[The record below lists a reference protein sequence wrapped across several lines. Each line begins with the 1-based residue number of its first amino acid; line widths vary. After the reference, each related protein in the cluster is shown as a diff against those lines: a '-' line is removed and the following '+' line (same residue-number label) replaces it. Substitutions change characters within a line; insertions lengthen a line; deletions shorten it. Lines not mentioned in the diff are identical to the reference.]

1 MGVVGLI
8 LILIVG
14 GFCGCWGFYFGFDYG
29 CCGFDCSFVFDGL
42 LIWVMFHFFAC
53 LFLWILCLMGLLQL
67 DGGSQFV
74 FVLGMRVQ
82 QSGF

>member
-14 GFCGCWGFYFGFDYG
+14 GFCG

-74 FVLGMRVQ
+74 FVLGMRVL
-82 QSGF
+82 QSEF